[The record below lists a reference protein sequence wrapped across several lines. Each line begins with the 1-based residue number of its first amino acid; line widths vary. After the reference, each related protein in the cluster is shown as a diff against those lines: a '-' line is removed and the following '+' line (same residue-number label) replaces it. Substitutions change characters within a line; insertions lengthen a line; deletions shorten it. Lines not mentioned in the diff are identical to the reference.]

1 MFSKQTPD
9 LVLTDLSTDLQDEQD
24 WKVGTLKT
32 FDFPLNITTLA
43 IEPISRL
50 LAVGLW
56 ISRWGH

>member
-9 LVLTDLSTDLQDEQD
+9 LVLTDLSADLQDEQD